1 MQVTSA
7 TSAARAASTSSN
19 DTSSTTSTTTA
30 KTHKTA
36 LGQDDFLKL
45 LAVQF
50 QQQDPMKPMEDTAFI
65 AQMAQFTALDQ
76 SSSTLAQIKQMS
88 AQQDIVT
95 ANSYIG
101 RHVTLDAGN
110 DQTVSGDVSGV
121 EMTDGSPRLVVGD
134 QTYPLSS
141 VLLVEPATATPTSNS
156 TQPANAGG
164 V

>member
-7 TSAARAASTSSN
+7 TSTKSAY
-19 DTSSTTSTTTA
+19 DTSTDAATLAATPK
-30 KTHKTA
+30 KTV

-76 SSSTLAQIKQMS
+76 SKSLLKQMTQMS
-88 AQQDIVT
+88 TSQDMVT

-101 RHVTLDAGN
+101 RHVTLDGGD
-110 DQTVSGDVSGV
+110 DQTVSGDVTGV
-121 EMTDGSPRLVVGD
+121 ELADGTPRIIVGD
-134 QTYPLSS
+134 KTYPLSA
-141 VLLVEPATATPTSNS
+141 VILVEPAGQAATPTATS
-156 TQPANAGG
+156 TNP
-164 V
+164 